1 VTRSDAPRL
10 ARRFTISTPLWYRE
24 HGSPKWH
31 PGVTINVSHTGV
43 LFRVGGAPPQTGA
56 RVDIVLAL
64 PLKDGT
70 PAVHLRCTGQVVRAR
85 PSGFLTGGAAVA
97 IAVHEY
103 AREDRLPERPL
114 RMADSHYAMESPQA
128 AAEPR
133 GLSCGY

>member
-1 VTRSDAPRL
+1 MTRSDAPRL

-24 HGSPKWH
+24 HGSPKWR

-43 LFRVGGAPPQTGA
+43 LFRVGGAPSQTGA

-64 PLKDGT
+64 PLKGGI
-70 PAVHLRCTGQVVRAR
+70 PAVHLRCTGQVVRAQ

-97 IAVHEY
+97 IAIHGY
-103 AREDRLPERPL
+103 AREGRLPEQPL
-114 RMADSHYAMESPQA
+114 RMADSPYAMQTPQA

-133 GLSCGY
+133 GLFCGY